1 MSYTARFTP
10 AAAKDLQRLFDFLA
24 ERDMKA
30 ATHARTAIAKGIEFL
45 RTFPFS
51 CRKASPE
58 HPLLRELIISV
69 KSNSRSDSFASSPM
83 DSRLPFSFVLSPACG
98 RELERGALCG
108 RGERSEGPRRGSG
121 HDKFQSRELLV
132 MSAGANGYVALF
144 EIEDSQ
150 TVTVLAVRHQRE
162 EDFF

>member
-1 MSYTARFTP
+1 MSYTVRFTP

-24 ERDMKA
+24 EKDMPA
-30 ATHARTAIAKGIEFL
+30 AKRARTAIAKGIEFL
-45 RTFPFS
+45 HTFPFS

-69 KSNSRSDSFASSPM
+69 KSNARSDSSAS
-83 DSRLPFSFVLSPACG
+83 SPACG
-98 RELERGALCG
+98 RGL
-108 RGERSEGPRRGSG
+108 RRGSG
-121 HDKFQSRELLV
+121 HGQFQYRELLI

-150 TVTVLAVRHQRE
+150 TVTVLAIRHQRE

>member
-1 MSYTARFTP
+1 MSYTVRFTP

-24 ERDMKA
+24 EQDVQA
-30 ATHARTAIAKGIEFL
+30 AKRARSAIAKGIEFL

-69 KSNSRSDSFASSPM
+69 KSNARSDSFASSPA
-83 DSRLPFSFVLSPACG
+83 R
-98 RELERGALCG
+98 G
-108 RGERSEGPRRGSG
+108 RGLRRGSG
-121 HDKFQSRELLV
+121 HGTFQSRELLV
-132 MSAGANGYVALF
+132 MAAGANGYVALF

-150 TVTVLAVRHQRE
+150 TVTVLAIRHQRE

>member
-1 MSYTARFTP
+1 MSYTVRFTP

-24 ERDMKA
+24 EQDVKA
-30 ATHARTAIAKGIEFL
+30 ARRARTAIAKGIEFL
-45 RTFPFS
+45 GTFPFS

-69 KSNSRSDSFASSPM
+69 KSNARSDSFASSP
-83 DSRLPFSFVLSPACG
+83 AG
-98 RELERGALCG
+98 G
-108 RGERSEGPRRGSG
+108 RGLRRGSG
-121 HDKFQSRELLV
+121 HGMFQSRELLV

-144 EIEDSQ
+144 EIEDNQ
-150 TVTVLAVRHQRE
+150 TVTVLAIRHQRE

>member
-1 MSYTARFTP
+1 VSYTVRFTP
-10 AAAKDLQRLFDFLA
+10 AAAKDLQRLFDFLT
-24 ERDMKA
+24 EQDVKS
-30 ATHARTAIAKGIEFL
+30 ARRARAAIAKGIEFL

-69 KSNSRSDSFASSPM
+69 KSNARSDSFASSP
-83 DSRLPFSFVLSPACG
+83 ACG
-98 RELERGALCG
+98 RGL
-108 RGERSEGPRRGSG
+108 RRGSG

-132 MSAGANGYVALF
+132 MFVGANGYVALF

-150 TVTVLAVRHQRE
+150 TVTVLAIRHQRE

>member
-1 MSYTARFTP
+1 MSYTVRFTP

-24 ERDMKA
+24 EKDMRSAKR
-30 ATHARTAIAKGIEFL
+30 ARIAIAKGIEFL

-58 HPLLRELIISV
+58 HPLLRELIIS
-69 KSNSRSDSFASSPM
+69 F
-83 DSRLPFSFVLSPACG
+83 
-98 RELERGALCG
+98 
-108 RGERSEGPRRGSG
+108 
-121 HDKFQSRELLV
+121 
-132 MSAGANGYVALF
+132 GANGYVALF

-150 TVTVLAVRHQRE
+150 TVTVLAIRHQRE